1 MKYTHIISE
10 ATRTPWA
17 ILEEKLVVI
26 QNFLKLKAEGG
37 EISAEEIAS
46 MKPTKREP
54 EFLAINEALDL
65 EAAAGA
71 APNGSSRSRAGSV
84 AVLPLQG
91 TIVPKA
97 NMMTEMSGGTS
108 CQQFTGWF
116 RTAMK
121 DPNVRAI
128 VVDID
133 SPGGNVQGVM
143 ELADEMYKARGQKP
157 VVAQVSGIAA
167 SAAYWLA
174 CQCDEIAVTPS
185 GSVGSIGVFLM
196 HQDVSKAAEMEGVK
210 TTFIKAGK
218 YKTEGNPYEPLSDEA
233 QAAMLSRVNEFYD
246 EFVGAVAKGRGT
258 TPGKVKNGF
267 GEGRMVGP
275 SAAVAEGMANRVATM
290 DQTLSRLGV
299 PRQTAIAP
307 KAAGEGPEITA
318 TEEQKPAPV
327 VVEETKPEPKP
338 HTTTE
343 LDLRL
348 KKLRVQ

>member
-1 MKYTHIISE
+1 MKYTHIVSE

-37 EISAEEIAS
+37 EVSAEEIAS
-46 MKPTKREP
+46 MKPAKHEP
-54 EFLAINEALDL
+54 EFLAIEID
-65 EAAAGA
+65 AAAGA

-108 CQQFTGWF
+108 LSQFTGWF
-116 RTAMK
+116 RSAMK

-128 VVDID
+128 VIDCD

-143 ELADEMYKARGQKP
+143 ELADEMYKSRGQKP
-157 VVAQVSGIAA
+157 VVCQVTGIAA

-185 GSVGSIGVFLM
+185 GSIGSIGVFLM

-233 QAAMLSRVNEFYD
+233 QAALQSRVNEFYG
-246 EFVGAVAKGRGT
+246 EFVDAVAKGRGT
-258 TPGKVKNGF
+258 TPGKVKNGY

-299 PRQTAIAP
+299 PRQTAVAP
-307 KAAGEGPEITA
+307 KAAGVVPEITA
-318 TEEQKPAPV
+318 TEEQKPVEATPV
-327 VVEETKPEPKP
+327 AVEETKSEPEKKA
-338 HTTTE
+338 TTALE
-343 LDLRL
+343 FKRRQLE
-348 KKLRVQ
+348 VM